1 MSLQLGVCFC
11 GEQCPHNYEDYCST
25 TCARLDALNALVGR
39 QNEELSVN
47 DGPSRAASF
56 VAGHDVKALRMA
68 SQRLTRE
75 YPGLTI
81 EMHGD
86 NEQARLSVRLSSR
99 ISGTL
104 GSHYRDMRLLQD
116 TERHN
121 RKLRRSIALHAYD
134 FASAR
139 LEREQ
144 QARCASEAH
153 NDDIDDPCQL
163 DFFCEYNGHEEEAK
177 EDEQDDE
184 SVLNVLLSDLRE
196 GEQPAV
202 ETGQYARPVSQFSSL
217 TESSSA
223 TWMSPVLDC
232 YEDPVG
238 WEGGRRVRSS
248 NLLGLFQIAPE
259 SQGRQSTCEE
269 GYDAPAPS
277 VDAKHVTER
286 CMTGAKKNPPPLLIP
301 LDYSNQR
308 RYIAEAS
315 SCASTLLPPTP
326 TSPARSF
333 RRLMSSPSKTCS
345 TLFMRRP
352 SKKNLR
358 NGISNQDDDGGGM
371 EKDKVEV
378 DQLVTK
384 LEALIASKWNPFMPR
399 KGGSSISCNNG
410 SSSAA
415 PKGRNRAYSSHQ
427 PAQHHPILAT
437 ATPFARRHHR
447 VNGSASL

>member
-1 MSLQLGVCFC
+1 MSLQLGICFC
-11 GEQCPHNYEDYCST
+11 GEQCPHGYEDYCST
-25 TCARLDALNALVGR
+25 TCARVDALNALVGR
-39 QNEELSVN
+39 QDEESSVD

-56 VAGHDVKALRMA
+56 VAEHEVTALRMA

-75 YPGLTI
+75 YPDLTI

-99 ISGTL
+99 VSGTL
-104 GSHYRDMRLLQD
+104 GSHYRRMRMLQD

-139 LEREQ
+139 IEREE
-144 QARCASEAH
+144 QARCASEDH
-153 NDDIDDPCQL
+153 KDDMDDPCQL
-163 DFFCEYNGHEEEAK
+163 DLFCEYNGNEEEAE

-184 SVLNVLLSDLRE
+184 SVLNVLLSDLRDD
-196 GEQPAV
+196 EQPAV
-202 ETGQYARPVSQFSSL
+202 ETGEYARPVSRVSSL
-217 TESSSA
+217 TESSST

-259 SQGRQSTCEE
+259 PQGRQSTCEE
-269 GYDAPAPS
+269 GYDAPS

-286 CMTGAKKNPPPLLIP
+286 CMTGAKKIQPPLLLP

-315 SCASTLLPPTP
+315 SCASNLLPPTP

-345 TLFMRRP
+345 TLFMRK
-352 SKKNLR
+352 SSEKNLR

-371 EKDKVEV
+371 EKDTVEV
-378 DQLVTK
+378 EQLVTK
-384 LEALIASKWNPFMPR
+384 VEALIASKWNPFMPR
-399 KGGSSISCNNG
+399 KGGSSASCNNS

-437 ATPFARRHHR
+437 ATLFARGHHR